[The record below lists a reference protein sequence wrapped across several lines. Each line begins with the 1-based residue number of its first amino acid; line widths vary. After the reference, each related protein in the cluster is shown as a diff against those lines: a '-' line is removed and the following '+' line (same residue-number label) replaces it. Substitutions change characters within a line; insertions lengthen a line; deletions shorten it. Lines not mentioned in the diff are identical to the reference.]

1 MYSLLP
7 LALVV
12 ALALAAPARAQ
23 EPVPLGTPLRQD
35 GYTFRPP
42 EGFRMAR
49 MDAFLGTRV
58 GAVPFPPGGA
68 RFLSAALQHGEG
80 PDADSLLVAVVDGTF
95 VANER
100 TRDAFS
106 AAAIRHFS
114 EELGMP
120 LALDR
125 AEVIAGPARRVEVR
139 ATLKQ
144 RDQVRGILVAAME
157 GEGRHAVVTF
167 SVPASRFEA
176 ELPTL
181 RASLDTFRADRPP
194 ASDWTRN
201 LTRAAIPFIG
211 LLLFASWW
219 LWRRRQLRREEA
231 LHP

>member
-1 MYSLLP
+1 MNVLLP

-12 ALALAAPARAQ
+12 VAVAAPP
-23 EPVPLGTPLRQD
+23 ELGTPLRQD
-35 GYTFRPP
+35 GYSVRPP
-42 EGFRMAR
+42 AGFRMSR
-49 MDAFLGTRV
+49 MDAFGGSRV
-58 GAVPFPPGGA
+58 GAVPYPPGGA
-68 RFLSAALQHGEG
+68 RQLSVALQEG
-80 PDADSLLVAVVDGTF
+80 DGPEAASLLVAVVDGTF
-95 VANER
+95 VANDR

-125 AEVIAGPARRVEVR
+125 AEVIRGVSPRVEVR

-157 GEGRHAVVTF
+157 GEGRHAVLTF
-167 SVPASRFEA
+167 SLPSSRFDA

-181 RASLDTFRADRPP
+181 QASLDTFRADRPP

-201 LTRAAIPFIG
+201 LARAAIPFIG

-219 LWRRRQLRREEA
+219 LWRRRQARREESA
-231 LHP
+231 QP